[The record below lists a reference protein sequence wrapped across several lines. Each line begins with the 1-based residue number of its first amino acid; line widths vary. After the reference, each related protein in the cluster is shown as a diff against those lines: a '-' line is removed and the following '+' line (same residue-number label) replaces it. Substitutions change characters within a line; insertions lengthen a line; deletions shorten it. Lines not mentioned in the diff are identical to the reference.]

1 MSSIFDYPICVRCTR
16 YVPDS
21 IDFDQCA
28 QVEFN
33 AQTQIQQIKTSDRLR
48 FNYTPY
54 NIDFSCPIFP
64 NIGPIVRIQDPKHAK
79 KTGRN
84 AAMSGARA
92 LTFGH
97 STIGFNHF
105 TKLLSHLQ
113 SPMYKSDVYKLDRQ
127 DDGAAYRTFCPK
139 NLACCL
145 DSNNKIKSEFKGTFI
160 YLFIIGEL
168 VDSYLNRNISPLE
181 RIRMAMTSY
190 FFLRIWRFH
199 INTLARKYPEFI
211 SVSQNFIASQTF
223 AIMTS
228 LAESIVLL
236 VKAHRDYYSQYPLI
250 PWIYGS
256 EACEHFFGAARQ
268 INADFDFAE
277 LLEMVPKIGH
287 YTKALNSKVLS
298 FNKEKSVRD
307 GYQFEYN
314 NEIIEF
320 DQSRQLACDLAEFL
334 GMLTPDIVPINS
346 LRPYILIGPNDGEVS
361 GSDNHDECM
370 QDSDENFSNL
380 DLSQIIGYAAKEVN
394 LIRQKENEREKVNIN
409 KDSQNLSLNECQ
421 KQLSFIDIDE
431 TLDSSIINTDIN
443 NTDTTILV
451 TENVIDFQEMVYQ
464 REKHNAYNSRNIE
477 RTIKTNSTKL
487 CKSGLIKPNQAN
499 HIVSFFSKNEN
510 AEMRIV
516 KQREKRWKNE
526 RKTMSQSLATF
537 YEKGQSKKRQK
548 ILIDN
553 KNLIENIE
561 SANINSHNP
570 LNEQDFVLVV
580 FGLQLCIGQVISS
593 FYEVYGYYSYHQEP
607 ITDI

>member
-1 MSSIFDYPICVRCTR
+1 
-16 YVPDS
+16 
-21 IDFDQCA
+21 
-28 QVEFN
+28 
-33 AQTQIQQIKTSDRLR
+33 
-48 FNYTPY
+48 
-54 NIDFSCPIFP
+54 
-64 NIGPIVRIQDPKHAK
+64 
-79 KTGRN
+79 
-84 AAMSGARA
+84 
-92 LTFGH
+92 
-97 STIGFNHF
+97 
-105 TKLLSHLQ
+105 
-113 SPMYKSDVYKLDRQ
+113 
-127 DDGAAYRTFCPK
+127 
-139 NLACCL
+139 
-145 DSNNKIKSEFKGTFI
+145 
-160 YLFIIGEL
+160 
-168 VDSYLNRNISPLE
+168 
-181 RIRMAMTSY
+181 
-190 FFLRIWRFH
+190 
-199 INTLARKYPEFI
+199 
-211 SVSQNFIASQTF
+211 
-223 AIMTS
+223 
-228 LAESIVLL
+228 
-236 VKAHRDYYSQYPLI
+236 
-250 PWIYGS
+250 
-256 EACEHFFGAARQ
+256 
-268 INADFDFAE
+268 
-277 LLEMVPKIGH
+277 
-287 YTKALNSKVLS
+287 
-298 FNKEKSVRD
+298 
-307 GYQFEYN
+307 
-314 NEIIEF
+314 
-320 DQSRQLACDLAEFL
+320 
-334 GMLTPDIVPINS
+334 MLTPDIVPINS

-593 FYEVYGYYSYHQEP
+593 FYEVYGYHSYHQEP
-607 ITDI
+607 ITDIKNISYITLKVFTPICNIFSALTEEGCFLITHQHPKNVIYHLNMQDIKVFDDNTLQLLNKAKIHYNFFNQKEVIQIIAQNL

>member
-1 MSSIFDYPICVRCTR
+1 
-16 YVPDS
+16 
-21 IDFDQCA
+21 
-28 QVEFN
+28 
-33 AQTQIQQIKTSDRLR
+33 
-48 FNYTPY
+48 
-54 NIDFSCPIFP
+54 
-64 NIGPIVRIQDPKHAK
+64 
-79 KTGRN
+79 
-84 AAMSGARA
+84 
-92 LTFGH
+92 
-97 STIGFNHF
+97 
-105 TKLLSHLQ
+105 
-113 SPMYKSDVYKLDRQ
+113 
-127 DDGAAYRTFCPK
+127 
-139 NLACCL
+139 
-145 DSNNKIKSEFKGTFI
+145 
-160 YLFIIGEL
+160 
-168 VDSYLNRNISPLE
+168 
-181 RIRMAMTSY
+181 
-190 FFLRIWRFH
+190 
-199 INTLARKYPEFI
+199 
-211 SVSQNFIASQTF
+211 
-223 AIMTS
+223 
-228 LAESIVLL
+228 
-236 VKAHRDYYSQYPLI
+236 
-250 PWIYGS
+250 
-256 EACEHFFGAARQ
+256 
-268 INADFDFAE
+268 
-277 LLEMVPKIGH
+277 
-287 YTKALNSKVLS
+287 
-298 FNKEKSVRD
+298 
-307 GYQFEYN
+307 
-314 NEIIEF
+314 
-320 DQSRQLACDLAEFL
+320 
-334 GMLTPDIVPINS
+334 MLTPDIVPINS

-380 DLSQIIGYAAKEVN
+380 DLSQIIGYAAKE
-394 LIRQKENEREKVNIN
+394 
-409 KDSQNLSLNECQ
+409 
-421 KQLSFIDIDE
+421 QLSFIDIDE

-593 FYEVYGYYSYHQEP
+593 FYEAYGYHSYHQEP
-607 ITDI
+607 ITDIENISYITLKVFTSIRNIFSALTEEGCFLITHQHPKNVIYHLNMQDIKVFDDNTLQLLNKAKIHYNFFNQKEVIQIIAQNL